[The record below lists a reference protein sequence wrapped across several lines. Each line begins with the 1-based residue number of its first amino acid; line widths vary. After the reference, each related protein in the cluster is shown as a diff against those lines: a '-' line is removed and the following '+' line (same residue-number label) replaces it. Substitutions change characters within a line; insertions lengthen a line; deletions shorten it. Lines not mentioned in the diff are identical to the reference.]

1 MSLLCGECDRN
12 IIYGEPLHLAVSDHT
27 PAQGGVAVCVDCLKR
42 VPARARQRA
51 TEGRTGGLMIHDAM
65 STRNFNGSYTWS
77 GLERGAPHWW
87 ITQDT
92 ALRWLPRLSSE
103 CDLAPKPAS
112 NAPTRRGGLEVQIV
126 LLEGVPTDSGTA
138 PRSRG
143 RKQRTR
149 AERER
154 DERVEAI
161 YQAFRRGGFRP

>member
-1 MSLLCGECDRN
+1 MSLLCGECDRD

-51 TEGRTGGLMIHDAM
+51 TEGRAGGLMIHDAT

-77 GLERGAPHWW
+77 GLERGTPHWW

-92 ALRWLPRLSSE
+92 TLRWLPRLSSE
-103 CDLAPKPAS
+103 CGLVMPTESD
-112 NAPTRRGGLEVQIV
+112 APTRRGGLEVQVV
-126 LLEGVPTDSGTA
+126 LLEGVP
-138 PRSRG
+138 PPEPQG
-143 RKQRTR
+143 RKRRTR

-154 DERVEAI
+154 AERDQRVEQLF
-161 YQAFRRGGFRP
+161 QAFRRGGFRP